1 MRLSIVLCLA
11 LALTSANGNATKGR
25 ISITTTRVSSLTAKR
40 QQPSR
45 KAAEIKG
52 ALALRGGAVGLAAAT
67 TTRVPLYAIKMLLQL
82 SLSLLNILCWIVP
95 LRTKS
100 FSQNATLLSVANAF
114 AGGIFLMLGF
124 GHLVPHSIETLD
136 SIHANRKFAFYS
148 TLAGFLLMLFV
159 EKVAFNSH
167 ALLHAAVA
175 GGIATP
181 GVHDHGHDHDHGYGH
196 SHGHSHDSVV
206 AAATPTVPVAIS
218 DTLLTTPD
226 ASAATGHDTSIAPA
240 AVASSSCAVVVDDSS
255 HKAALSPTSA
265 KVLLLAMSVHSLFE
279 TMALGIAGDTMSA
292 VLMSVSIGLHQPAES
307 VALLVAFLKTSMPVD
322 SVIKWLGAFSMVG
335 PLGVCLG
342 LLVSKVASPFVDAI
356 LVAITAG
363 TFLYVGATEVCNE
376 EFEGATFRARL
387 TRFLALAGGIAV
399 IGGISEL
406 SDSWFG
412 GHHHDHT
419 HAHAH

>member
-11 LALTSANGNATKGR
+11 LALVSANATKGR
-25 ISITTTRVSSLTAKR
+25 ISITATRVSSLTVKR

-45 KAAEIKG
+45 KAEEMKG
-52 ALALRGGAVGLAAAT
+52 VLALRGGAVGLAAAT
-67 TTRVPLYAIKMLLQL
+67 TNRVPLYAIKMLLQL

-175 GGIATP
+175 GETPTP
-181 GVHDHGHDHDHGYGH
+181 GVHDHGHGHNHDHGHGH
-196 SHGHSHDSVV
+196 GHGHSHDSVV
-206 AAATPTVPVAIS
+206 AAATPTVPVVIS
-218 DTLLTTPD
+218 DTLLAPD
-226 ASAATGHDTSIAPA
+226 ASAVTGHDTSIAPA

>member
-1 MRLSIVLCLA
+1 M
-11 LALTSANGNATKGR
+11 
-25 ISITTTRVSSLTAKR
+25 
-40 QQPSR
+40 
-45 KAAEIKG
+45 
-52 ALALRGGAVGLAAAT
+52 ALRGGAVVGVAGS
-67 TTRVPLYAIKMLLQL
+67 RVIPLYAVKMLLQL
-82 SLSLLNILCWIVP
+82 SLSVLNILCWIVP

-175 GGIATP
+175 GDAG
-181 GVHDHGHDHDHGYGH
+181 
-196 SHGHSHDSVV
+196 HGHSHDH
-206 AAATPTVPVAIS
+206 
-218 DTLLTTPD
+218 
-226 ASAATGHDTSIAPA
+226 GHSHGELHEKAAPA
-240 AVASSSCAVVVDDSS
+240 AASVTAGLTAETTTAAVACADATLAELQSTTSSASCTEDHSS
-255 HKAALSPTSA
+255 PTSASKAALSPTSA

-279 TMALGIAGDTMSA
+279 TMALGIAGDAMSA

-387 TRFLALAGGIAV
+387 TRFVALAGGIAV

-406 SDSWFG
+406 SESWFG
-412 GHHHDHT
+412 GHHHDHG
-419 HAHAH
+419 HAHVL